1 MDPSDNIENMKNKQ
15 IRNIRN
21 PSAGK
26 IRLLCFL
33 TFFKFKENLKFS
45 GLIKEF
51 LSSIVYM
58 RTLFV
63 QSPLLTS
70 VYVLGCG
77 AGTNQFYHGPTVEVH
92 THYIVYRGIY
102 D

>member
-1 MDPSDNIENMKNKQ
+1 MEPSDNIENMKNKH
-15 IRNIRN
+15 IRKIRN

-33 TFFKFKENLKFS
+33 TFLKLKENLKFS

-58 RTLFV
+58 KTLSV

-70 VYVLGCG
+70 MCVLGCG
-77 AGTNQFYHGPTVEVH
+77 ASTNQFYTVK
-92 THYIVYRGIY
+92 I
-102 D
+102 